1 MEMLI
6 LMAIQ
11 FPSIHGSG
19 IKEAQSV
26 SVINIFISCFRYLL
40 LLLLRIA
47 EDRQNVENENI
58 RKMSNLHYDAV
69 TKLKIEY
76 FYVPNTNHQY
86 L

>member
-1 MEMLI
+1 
-6 LMAIQ
+6 MAIQ

-47 EDRQNVENENI
+47 EDRQNVENGNVKNVQCLFVCLFI
-58 RKMSNLHYDAV
+58 CSNLRV
-69 TKLKIEY
+69 K
-76 FYVPNTNHQY
+76 FRVFN
-86 L
+86 